1 MKATMDDF
9 AALLAAAIWADGV
22 YAEAET
28 ITLEEIAD
36 VFELNADE
44 LKAAVEGELEIIK
57 DFDDAKM
64 QEYLSHAGAGVEREE
79 SMLVFEAIM
88 QLLLS
93 DGVLCREEVR
103 NLLVAASVLDIDTE
117 EVVLLVAD
125 MIASEPEMTVT
136 LE

>member
-1 MKATMDDF
+1 MKVTIDDF

-36 VFELNADE
+36 AFELNADE

-117 EVVLLVAD
+117 DVVLLVAD

>member
-1 MKATMDDF
+1 MKVTMDDF

-36 VFELNADE
+36 AFELNADD

-117 EVVLLVAD
+117 DVVLLVAD

>member
-1 MKATMDDF
+1 MKVTIDDF

-22 YAEAET
+22 YAEAEK

-36 VFELNADE
+36 AFELNADE

-103 NLLVAASVLDIDTE
+103 NLLVAASILDIDTE
-117 EVVLLVAD
+117 DVVLLVAD

>member
-1 MKATMDDF
+1 M
-9 AALLAAAIWADGV
+9 

-36 VFELNADE
+36 AFELNADD

-64 QEYLSHAGAGVEREE
+64 QEYISHAGAGVEREE

-103 NLLVAASVLDIDTE
+103 NLLVAASVLDIDTDD
-117 EVVLLVAD
+117 VVLLVAD

>member
-1 MKATMDDF
+1 MKVTMDDF

-22 YAEAET
+22 YAEAEK

-36 VFELNADE
+36 AFELNADE

-117 EVVLLVAD
+117 DVVLLVAD

>member
-1 MKATMDDF
+1 MKVTIDDF

-22 YAEAET
+22 YAEAEK

-36 VFELNADE
+36 AFELNADE

-117 EVVLLVAD
+117 DVVLLVAD

>member
-1 MKATMDDF
+1 MKVTMDDF

-36 VFELNADE
+36 AFELNADD

-64 QEYLSHAGAGVEREE
+64 QEYISHAGAGVEREE

-103 NLLVAASVLDIDTE
+103 NLLVAASVLDINTDD
-117 EVVLLVAD
+117 VVLLVAD

>member
-1 MKATMDDF
+1 MKVTMDDF

-36 VFELNADE
+36 AFELNADD

-64 QEYLSHAGAGVEREE
+64 QEYISHAGAGVEREE

-103 NLLVAASVLDIDTE
+103 NLLVAASVLDIDTDD
-117 EVVLLVAD
+117 VVLLVAD